1 MKRIWGHVVSGVAVA
16 LTASAVMPACATND
30 QSIFIRAALAPS
42 ANRQMGGCVYTGDP
56 TQAELFE
63 AHADLGVT
71 DSYFAVLLVG
81 NQLIP
86 RSDSLS
92 NRAESNRV
100 HINGAI
106 VRVTETSGALIRE
119 FTSSSVGFADAAS
132 NGTPAYTSIGV
143 VALDAPTRDIILPT
157 LTNRVVSKT
166 ILINIKAFGTTLGGK
181 DVESGEFQLP
191 MQVCNGC
198 LVDFST
204 GNDPTQPQPNCL
216 KPTAMAQT
224 AATSPCFRGQDEP
237 VLCQTCI
244 GTRVA
249 CDPTKLN
256 PPPVP

>member
-1 MKRIWGHVVSGVAVA
+1 MKRIWSHVVSLVVVGMA
-16 LTASAVMPACATND
+16 ASAVVPACAAND
-30 QSIFIRAALAPS
+30 QTIFIRSALAPS
-42 ANRQMGGCVYTGDP
+42 INRQMSGCIYTPDP
-56 TQAELFE
+56 TQAQLFE
-63 AHADLGVT
+63 ARADLGVT

-86 RSDSLS
+86 RGDPLA

-106 VRVTETSGALIRE
+106 VRVTEADGTLIRE
-119 FTSSSVGFADAAS
+119 FTSLATGFADAAS
-132 NGTPAYTSIGV
+132 NSAPAYATVGIT
-143 VALDAPTRDIILPT
+143 ALDAPTREMLLPS
-157 LTNRVVSKT
+157 LPNRIVSKT

-204 GNDPTQPQPNCL
+204 GNDDTLPQAMQPNC
-216 KPTAMAQT
+216 KKTSTMALT
-224 AATSPCFRGQDEP
+224 PATSPCFLGQDENVP
-237 VLCQTCI
+237 CQLCQK
-244 GTRVA
+244 TRVA

-256 PPPVP
+256 P

>member
-1 MKRIWGHVVSGVAVA
+1 MKRIWGHVVSVVAVA
-16 LTASAVMPACATND
+16 LAASAVMPACATND
-30 QSIFIRAALAPS
+30 QSIFIRGALAPS

-63 AHADLGVT
+63 AHADLGIT

-81 NQLIP
+81 NQLIS
-86 RSDSLS
+86 RTDSLS

-100 HINGAI
+100 HVNGAI
-106 VRVTETSGALIRE
+106 VRVTEADGTLIRE
-119 FTSSSVGFADAAS
+119 FTSLATGFADAAS

-143 VALDAPTRDIILPT
+143 VALDAPTRDLLLPS
-157 LTNRVVSKT
+157 LPNRVVSKT

-198 LVDFST
+198 LVDFSS
-204 GNDPTQPQPNCL
+204 GNDPTMPQPNCL
-216 KPTAMAQT
+216 KPAAMAQT
-224 AATSPCFRGQDEP
+224 ASTAPCFRGQDEP
-237 VLCQTCI
+237 VLCQSCLA
-244 GTRVA
+244 TRVA

-256 PPPVP
+256 PLP

>member
-1 MKRIWGHVVSGVAVA
+1 MKRIWGHVVSVVAVA
-16 LTASAVMPACATND
+16 LAASAVMPACATND
-30 QSIFIRAALAPS
+30 QTIFIRAALAPS
-42 ANRQMGGCVYTGDP
+42 LNRQMGGCVYTQDP

-71 DSYFAVLLVG
+71 DSYFAVLLIG

-86 RSDSLS
+86 RADSLS
-92 NRAESNRV
+92 DRAESNRV

-106 VRVTETSGALIRE
+106 VRVTEGDGRLIRE
-119 FTSSSVGFADAAS
+119 FTSLATGFADPAS
-132 NGTPAYTSIGV
+132 NGTPAYATVGV
-143 VALDAPTRDIILPT
+143 VALDAPTRDILLPS
-157 LTNRVVSKT
+157 LPNRVVSKT

-198 LVDFST
+198 LVDFSS

-216 KPTAMAQT
+216 KPPAMMQT
-224 AATSPCFRGQDEP
+224 AATAPCFRGQDEP
-237 VLCQTCI
+237 VLCQTCL
-244 GTRVA
+244 GARVA

-256 PPPVP
+256 PGP